1 MKNDKILSIS
11 VATYN
16 LGKMIE
22 DNLDSF
28 EKSNFLENLE
38 VLIIDDGSTDETPK
52 LVEKYVEKYP
62 NTFKLIKQENA
73 GPGSTVNRGIENATG
88 KYFKM
93 VDGDDWVETEN
104 LDLLIQKLMKSE
116 ADMVI
121 TDFAIYDDSKKK
133 IVKTEKC
140 NLNECTS
147 IDFSD
152 FCNDIT
158 LNMYNVLFKTEILRN
173 NVRLDNGFYTD
184 VEYLLLPIPFVKKV
198 DVYSLCIYVYRVAR
212 AGQSM
217 NIKSMQKHIDM
228 HDLVLNRLIE
238 FYENNKKTM
247 SKQYNSFL
255 ANRIACMV
263 DVQLGIL
270 LSMYNKKEKDNEKI
284 KKFMN
289 EIKDSSA
296 DIYNIFSNKIKA
308 KILLKSKYMFIPILS
323 KIYILKNS

>member
-22 DNLDSF
+22 DNLNSF
-28 EKSNFLENLE
+28 EKSKFLENIE

-52 LVEKYVEKYP
+52 LVEKYVEKFP
-62 NTFKLIKQENA
+62 NTFKLIKQKNA

-104 LDLLIQKLMKSE
+104 LDLLIPKLMKSE

-133 IVKTEKC
+133 IVKIEKSNVDEC
-140 NLNECTS
+140 NE
-147 IDFSD
+147 IDFAN
-152 FCNDIT
+152 FCKDLT
-158 LNMYNVLFKTEILRN
+158 LNMYNVLFKTEILKN
-173 NVRLDNGFYTD
+173 NVKLDNGFYTD
-184 VEYLLLPIPFVKKV
+184 VEYLLLPIPFIKKV
-198 DVYSLCIYVYRVAR
+198 DVYNICIYVYRVAR

-228 HDLVLNRLIE
+228 HDLVLRRLIA
-238 FYENNKKTM
+238 FYENNKESM
-247 SKQYNSFL
+247 SEQYNSFI

-270 LSMYNKKEKDNEKI
+270 LSMYSKKEKNSEKI
-284 KKFMN
+284 RKFIS
-289 EIKDSSA
+289 EIKDLSV
-296 DIYNIFSNKIKA
+296 DIYKIFANKIKA
-308 KILLKSKYMFIPILS
+308 KVLLKSNYMFVPLLS